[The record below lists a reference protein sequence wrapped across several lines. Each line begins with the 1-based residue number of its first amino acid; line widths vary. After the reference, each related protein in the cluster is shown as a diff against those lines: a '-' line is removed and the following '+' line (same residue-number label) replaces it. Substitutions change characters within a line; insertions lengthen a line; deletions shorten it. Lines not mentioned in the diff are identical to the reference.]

1 MPIIKNPVLILTRN
15 CLELT
20 KRCLVSVIHQD
31 VGVDVMFIDNGSTDG
46 TVEWIKEREIAKPGG
61 NVTVAIQSEN
71 LGVSRGW
78 NLGLYYYFSSPWMCD
93 HVFVVNNDTVLA
105 PWTFSELLS
114 YDLPFVTGIAVDNVE
129 QIKEKPAK
137 GDLSPHPD
145 FSLFC
150 LRRDAWETIGP
161 FDENMRLYASD
172 CDFHIR
178 AHRKGIP
185 LSKANLPYM
194 HERSSTLKLASPEE
208 QAEIQNQANLDRA
221 YLKKKWGCEPGS
233 PSYAA
238 LFREELFGVD
248 K

>member
-93 HVFVVNNDTVLA
+93 HILVINNDVVLP
-105 PWTFSELLS
+105 PWFYSTLIAG
-114 YDLPFVTGIAVDNVE
+114 DADFVSGISVNEIQEV
-129 QIKEKPAK
+129 KPC
-137 GDLSPHPD
+137 GGTMSPHPD
-145 FSLFC
+145 FSAFLITKKC
-150 LRRDAWETIGP
+150 WETVGQ
-161 FDENMRLYASD
+161 FDEGMKFYASD
-172 CDFHIR
+172 LDYHIR
-178 AHRKGIP
+178 AHRKGIHLYGAAVP
-185 LSKANLPYM
+185 FY
-194 HERSSTLKLASPEE
+194 HERSSTLKLATPEE
-208 QAEIQNQANLDRA
+208 RAEIEAQANRDRA
-221 YLKKKWGCEPGS
+221 YLKKKWGVDAWSDG
-233 PSYAA
+233 YDAM
-238 LFREELFGVD
+238 FREELFGIE